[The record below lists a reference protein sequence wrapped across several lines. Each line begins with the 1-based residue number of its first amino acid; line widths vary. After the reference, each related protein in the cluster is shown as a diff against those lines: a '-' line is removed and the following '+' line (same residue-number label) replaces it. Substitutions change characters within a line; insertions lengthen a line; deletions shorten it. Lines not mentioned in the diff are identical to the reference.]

1 MVPEKTNAC
10 WRQILTGKKALQT
23 QTLALQM
30 LLKRL
35 QRHVASSPSEA
46 DMDTA
51 AGELHAFFIKYQNML
66 SVEIQS
72 L

>member
-1 MVPEKTNAC
+1 MVPDKSSSC

-35 QRHVASSPSEA
+35 QRNITPTTSEA
-46 DMDTA
+46 DIGIA
-51 AGELHAFFIKYQNML
+51 IGELHAFFTKYQNML
-66 SVEIQS
+66 STEIQS

>member
-1 MVPEKTNAC
+1 MVPDKSNSC
-10 WRQILTGKKALQT
+10 WRQILTGKKTIQT

-35 QRHVASSPSEA
+35 QRNITPSTSEA
-46 DMDTA
+46 DIDAA

-66 SVEIQS
+66 SLEIKS